1 MFLKAT
7 PRLRSVAWLV
17 FSIAALTT
25 SAAQPPTIL
34 VMGDSLSAGYGMSI
48 TQGWVALLEQRLRQ
62 EGYEYAVVNASMSG
76 ETTTGGRAR
85 LGRAL
90 EQHRPAVVILELGA
104 NDGLR
109 GLPVSTVRA
118 NLEAMITQAK
128 SAGASVLLLGMRI
141 PPNYGEQYS
150 REFARMFSELANKY
164 QVRAVEFFLD
174 KVAMDPSLMQDD
186 QIHPTV
192 QAQPILLDNVWPQLE
207 PLLTKHMRSKGT
219 GE

>member
-1 MFLKAT
+1 
-7 PRLRSVAWLV
+7 
-17 FSIAALTT
+17 
-25 SAAQPPTIL
+25 
-34 VMGDSLSAGYGMSI
+34 MGDSLSAGYGMSI

>member
-1 MFLKAT
+1 MFVNAAR
-7 PRLRSVAWLV
+7 RLCCVAWLV
-17 FSIAALTT
+17 FDIAALTA

-48 TQGWVALLEQRLRQ
+48 TQGWVALLEQRLRR
-62 EGYEYAVVNASMSG
+62 EGYGYAVVNASVSG
-76 ETTTGGRAR
+76 ETTAGGRAR

-90 EQHRPAVVILELGA
+90 EQHRPSVVILELGA

-141 PPNYGEQYS
+141 PPNYGERYS
-150 REFARMFSELANKY
+150 QEFSRTFSELAR
-164 QVRAVEFFLD
+164 QHQIGVVEFFLD
-174 KVAMDPSLMQDD
+174 KVAMNPSLMQDD

-192 QAQPILLDNVWPQLE
+192 QAQPILLDNVWPQLQ
-207 PLLTKHMRSKGT
+207 PLLTKHTRSQG
-219 GE
+219 G